1 MKKVITF
8 IMIMLIVL
16 SAFSIVGNAEESADT
31 GALDEAFD
39 TLKDVFSS
47 LDVDWESLRAYA
59 MENKSDIA
67 TIALLVVA
75 AIMRSIAKTT
85 AKKVLPEAAAQI
97 KATKELADGIA
108 TQDSEREKKNEAW
121 KAAADLVLDKMQD
134 KLNESEERDKLLTR
148 ATEALEAS
156 DKRYSE
162 MTKLLA
168 EAFMLQATTNYD
180 TLMSAKL
187 TDIRKAEI
195 EKNYLNQKEFYSRL
209 YELCSANVGEVA
221 VSEEQTEEKVTTNE
235 EALVA

>member
-1 MKKVITF
+1 
-8 IMIMLIVL
+8 MIMLIVL

-108 TQDSEREKKNEAW
+108 TQDDERAKKNEAW

-195 EKNYLNQKEFYSRL
+195 EKNYLNQKKFYTHI
-209 YELCSANVGEVA
+209 YELCSANVGEEA
-221 VSEEQTEEKVTTNE
+221 AHEELTEEKVTANE

>member
-1 MKKVITF
+1 MKKVLVFT
-8 IMIMLIVL
+8 MIMLIVL

-108 TQDSEREKKNEAW
+108 TQDDERAKKNEAW

-195 EKNYLNQKEFYSRL
+195 EKNYLNQKKFYTHI
-209 YELCSANVGEVA
+209 YELCSANVGEEA
-221 VSEEQTEEKVTTNE
+221 AHEELTEEKVTANE

>member
-195 EKNYLNQKEFYSRL
+195 EKNYLNQKEFYSRI

-221 VSEEQTEEKVTTNE
+221 VSEELTEEKVTANE